1 MVLLATG
8 FPPVQINGL
17 RKVYPTSGGV
27 AKVAVKNTSLG
38 IPRGECFGLL
48 GINGAG
54 KSSTLGM
61 LSGNR
66 CRKGEK
72 ALCLSLSGQCVRCTL
87 GENCGRKKDDALRRG
102 MVCYQALTEAAKRR
116 ALGACHLVA
125 LVAYIC
131 FVQML

>member
-1 MVLLATG
+1 MSVRPHVLVVSVSQKRFANRLSPSYMVLLTTG

-72 ALCLSLSGQCVRCTL
+72 ALCLSLSGQCVRRTL
-87 GENCGRKKDDALRRG
+87 GENCGRKTRR
-102 MVCYQALTEAAKRR
+102 CAA
-116 ALGACHLVA
+116 AGYGVLPGA
-125 LVAYIC
+125 Y
-131 FVQML
+131 